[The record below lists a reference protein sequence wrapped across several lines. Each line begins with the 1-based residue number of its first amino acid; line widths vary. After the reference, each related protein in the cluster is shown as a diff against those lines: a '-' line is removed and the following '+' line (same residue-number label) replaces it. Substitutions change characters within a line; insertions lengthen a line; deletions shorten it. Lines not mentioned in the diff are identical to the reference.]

1 MRRLQLLTPLLLSL
15 CSTGCVAVEED
26 VCSGPRTMLA
36 ADGSALFLDAWHAP
50 TNVKVHTSD
59 GKQEV
64 ALRCVVLLVCVYVLV
79 GLRLLC

>member
-1 MRRLQLLTPLLLSL
+1 
-15 CSTGCVAVEED
+15 
-26 VCSGPRTMLA
+26 MLA